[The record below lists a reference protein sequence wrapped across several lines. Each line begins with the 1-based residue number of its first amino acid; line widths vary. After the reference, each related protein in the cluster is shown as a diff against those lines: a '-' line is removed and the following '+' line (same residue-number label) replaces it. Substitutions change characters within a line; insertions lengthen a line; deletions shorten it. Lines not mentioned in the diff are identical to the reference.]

1 MIPMTAPMKV
11 LVTGAGGFVGDA
23 LCRRLS
29 ASGCQVI
36 GVFRDTPAPRDWMET
51 RTIGDL
57 TQLDDFADVV
67 GRTDAVV
74 HLAARVHMMRDTAA
88 DPDVAY
94 RQANSDVTR
103 RLAQAAAASGTGRFV
118 FLSSVK
124 VNGEETSG
132 APFTEHDAPAPE
144 DAYGRSKRDAEDALR
159 EIAATTPMSVTT
171 LRVPLVYG
179 AGVRAN
185 FAALLRICDT
195 VLPLPLDGIT
205 ENRRSLL
212 YLGNLTHALEAVLK
226 AGHEPSGTYLLSDGE
241 DLSTAALIGHLRHS
255 LNRRAPRLPVSATIL
270 RSAAALVGKQG
281 AIRRL
286 CGSLQV
292 DSTGFRDAFGWV
304 PPFSPAQGIAA
315 TVAADRAKR

>member
-1 MIPMTAPMKV
+1 MSPLVAPMKI

-29 ASGCQVI
+29 ASGCHVV

-51 RTIGDL
+51 RIVGDL

-67 GRTDAVV
+67 GQTDAVV
-74 HLAARVHMMRDTAA
+74 HLAARVHMMRDAAA
-88 DPDVAY
+88 DPDAAY

-103 RLAQAAAASGTGRFV
+103 RLAQAAAASGTGLFV

-132 APFTEHDAPAPE
+132 APFSEHDEPAPE
-144 DAYGRSKRDAEDALR
+144 DAYGRSKRDAEDVLR
-159 EIAATTPMSVTT
+159 EIAATTSMAVTT

-185 FAALLRICDT
+185 FASLLRICDT

-212 YLGNLTHALEAVLK
+212 YLGNLTHALETILN
-226 AGHEPSGTYLLSDGE
+226 AGHDPSGTYLLSDGE
-241 DLSTAALIGHLRHS
+241 DLSTAALVGHLRHS
-255 LNRRAPRLPVSATIL
+255 LNRRAPRFPVSASIL
-270 RSAAALVGKQG
+270 RAAAALLGKRD
-281 AIRRL
+281 AVRRL

-292 DSTGFRDAFGWV
+292 DSTGFREAFGWA

-315 TVAADRAKR
+315 TVAAHRTKR